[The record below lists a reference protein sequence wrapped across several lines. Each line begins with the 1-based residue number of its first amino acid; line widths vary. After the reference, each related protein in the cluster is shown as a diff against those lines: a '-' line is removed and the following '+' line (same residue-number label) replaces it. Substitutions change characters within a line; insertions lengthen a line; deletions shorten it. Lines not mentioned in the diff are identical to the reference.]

1 MKLPGRLLVLMGIL
15 FLLFCAKKML
25 PPSPD
30 RFPPHLIEANAR
42 SRVQLELVFDED
54 IDPGQLVPES
64 LQIAGLSI
72 RGVSMGRQRSRVLV
86 WTEPQQSQGYSV
98 KGVVWDLAGNAGRF
112 RADFQGSGR
121 IDTIAPRVTSILPA
135 PGTAGLFRGIRI
147 VVRFSEPVDTTLP
160 LNYIIVPKDVESL
173 FTRSWGPDWQD
184 VRFFCRDSLLG
195 AEYYFL
201 LLPGTQDL
209 EGNRCLTPAWTYFSS
224 DSVFEGVRVRG
235 RVSGIEPGRTN
246 GVVFFNQERTVAVA
260 PVLSD
265 SSFNL
270 ELRSGDYSVFGVC
283 DTNGDG
289 LVDRRSALVQF
300 NTAAESLVLFFS
312 PESLPRLIN
321 DYLY

>member
-1 MKLPGRLLVLMGIL
+1 MKLRCRLLVLMAIL

-30 RFPPHLIEANAR
+30 RFPPHLIETNPR

-54 IDPGQLVPES
+54 INPGQLVPES
-64 LQIAGLSI
+64 LQITGLSI
-72 RGVSMGRQRSRVLV
+72 RGVSLGRQRSRVLV
-86 WTEPQQSQGYSV
+86 WTEPQQRQWYSV

-112 RADFQGSGR
+112 RAGFQGSGR
-121 IDTIAPRVTSILPA
+121 IDTIAPRITSILPA

-160 LNYIIVPKDVESL
+160 LNYIIVPRDVESL
-173 FTRSWGPDWQD
+173 FVRSWDPDWQE
-184 VRFFCRDSLLG
+184 VRFLCRDSLFG

-201 LLPGTQDL
+201 LLPGMQDL

-235 RVSGIEPGRTN
+235 RVSGLEPGRTI
-246 GVVFFNQERTVAVA
+246 GVVLFNQEQTVAVA

-265 SSFNL
+265 GSFNL
-270 ELRSGDYSVFGVC
+270 KLGSGDYSVFGVG

-289 LVDRRSALVQF
+289 LVDRRSGLVQF
-300 NTAAESLVLFFS
+300 NTAVESLLLFFS